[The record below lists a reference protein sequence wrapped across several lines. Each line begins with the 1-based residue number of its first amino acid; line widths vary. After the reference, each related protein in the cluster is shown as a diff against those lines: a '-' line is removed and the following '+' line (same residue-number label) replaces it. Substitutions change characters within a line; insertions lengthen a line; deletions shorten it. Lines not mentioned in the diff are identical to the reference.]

1 MTAVIF
7 FIDFLPAEAMLK
19 KEIRGATMPKTR
31 HVFSDRDI
39 AALKR
44 TIIEKFGGNESALA
58 RALGILQPSSIN
70 QYKNR
75 TTKACTQGTW
85 EKLYPELQN
94 YYDTKSVNIDDKNPE
109 EITQTS
115 SVKDVIDML
124 DRHAPGRQ
132 IITGIINV
140 YGVPVEK
147 VITAIRE
154 SNLNEKQRQELREK
168 IFS

>member
-1 MTAVIF
+1 
-7 FIDFLPAEAMLK
+7 
-19 KEIRGATMPKTR
+19 MPKTR
-31 HVFSDRDI
+31 HVFSERDI

-70 QYKNR
+70 QYKNG

-85 EKLYPELQN
+85 EKLYPELQD
-94 YYDTKSVNIDDKNPE
+94 YYDTKSVNIDENSE

-132 IITGIINV
+132 IVTGIINV

>member
-1 MTAVIF
+1 MKLLF
-7 FIDFLPAEAMLK
+7 FFMDFLTAEAMLK
-19 KEIRGATMPKTR
+19 REIRGATMPKTR
-31 HVFSDRDI
+31 HVFSERDI

-44 TIIEKFGGNESALA
+44 TIIEKFGGNESAMA
-58 RALGILQPSSIN
+58 RALGISQPSSIN
-70 QYKNR
+70 QYKNG
-75 TTKACTQGTW
+75 TTPACTQGTW

-94 YYDTKSVNIDDKNPE
+94 YYDTKSVNIDENSE

-132 IITGIINV
+132 IVTGIINV